1 MNRLEEQLRIYMI
14 EGALLEA
21 RNRRQQKKEDQKA
34 GKSSPPPS
42 PTAPPTRQ
50 PATPKSIP
58 EIEDDGGISM
68 FDTAPPSG
76 LEPPKEDDWVESDGT
91 DKSASAGGSDKPYT
105 FSGPTWQERQ
115 QEKEKQKEKAKKKGG
130 GLRGMF
136 GKGKGTESSGDDKPK
151 VTGKSKRD
159 QRMDDIRSGKGT
171 PEVTDAD
178 AEKPKELHWTT
189 KVGHGIGDYFA
200 GAGGALLH
208 NLGGKAFGLAYREA
222 GIDSGMRSSPEFTD
236 FGPKSMNIKGVQQLT
251 RAFNPARAGID
262 AAQTGLADWRTKSRA
277 KSYEKLGLDKK
288 AAKAGAEKD
297 IQGGLLKNFAKT
309 TADLDEPDIDKLITK
324 AVEKRLIQRQQRVAP
339 R

>member
-21 RNRRQQKKEDQKA
+21 RNRRQQKKADKKA
-34 GKSSPPPS
+34 ENSSPS
-42 PTAPPTRQ
+42 PRPMTSAEVDAAADEVDNSGLT
-50 PATPKSIP
+50 
-58 EIEDDGGISM
+58 M

-76 LEPPKEDDWVESDGT
+76 MESPKED
-91 DKSASAGGSDKPYT
+91 DKPYT

-130 GLRGMF
+130 GFLGVF

-178 AEKPKELHWTT
+178 AEKPKDLPFGT
-189 KVGHGIGDYFA
+189 KVGLGIGDYLA
-200 GAGGALLH
+200 GAGGALLY
-208 NLGGKAFGLAYREA
+208 NLGGKAFGLAYRES
-222 GIDSGMRSSPEFTD
+222 GIDAGMRSSPEFTD
-236 FGPKSMNIKGVQQLT
+236 FGPKSMNIKGAQQLA
-251 RAFNPARAGID
+251 RAFNPGRAVID
-262 AAQTGLADWRTKSRA
+262 AAQTGLADRRTKSRA
-277 KSYEKLGLDKK
+277 ASYEKLGLDKE
-288 AAKAGAEKD
+288 AAKKGAEKD
-297 IQGGLLKNFAKT
+297 VQGGLLKNFAKT
-309 TADLDEPDIDKLITK
+309 TADLDEPDIDKLITR

-339 R
+339 SGN